1 MSEMLE
7 KIVKNIGIDNIER
20 FRIRDDNTLELVAN
34 GIINKV
40 SYQSKKLLLSDIKAL
55 IELYK
60 EEINKLNK
68 GIKLS
73 KALRDTS
80 QEFSEQDLKSNR
92 KDLLSKVWLLPIA
105 VIITIL
111 TFDILGG
118 LFVVIS
124 SVYAL
129 ALGMNLKD
137 YIALKKESKAIL
149 QIFDGYDDDKNNKVK
164 QYSDV
169 IGYLETLLVQQQQTQ
184 IPVSVKEKLYNLR
197 SELNQFIDDTKEEKQ
212 MESGNQ
218 YMKH

>member
-1 MSEMLE
+1 MSERLE

-40 SYQSKKLLLSDIKAL
+40 SYQSQKLLLSDIKGL

-68 GIKLS
+68 DVKLS
-73 KALRDTS
+73 KALRNAS
-80 QEFSEQDLKSNR
+80 QELSEQELNSDR
-92 KDLLSKVWLLPIA
+92 KYLLSKVWPLSVG
-105 VIITIL
+105 VIMSIL
-111 TFDILGG
+111 TFNILGYM
-118 LFVVIS
+118 FVVIS
-124 SVYAL
+124 FVCAL

-137 YIALKKESKAIL
+137 YIAIKKENKAIL
-149 QIFDGYDDDKNNKVK
+149 QIFDGYNDDKNNKVK
-164 QYSDV
+164 QYSDI

-197 SELNQFIDDTKEEKQ
+197 SVLNQFIDDTKEEKQ